1 MVYEAPRPGPRR
13 GADQN
18 SLGGV
23 DSGSKNYILIDPPCS
38 CHISK
43 PCRTCRGWAENYKG
57 IRSAKAALRA
67 IAPRPAMRVVGES
80 GHD

>member
-1 MVYEAPRPGPRR
+1 MVHEVPRPGPRR

-38 CHISK
+38 CHLRQ
-43 PCRTCRGWAENYKG
+43 PCEVCRAWWVHYQHTRLAAAA
-57 IRSAKAALRA
+57 IRREEV
-67 IAPRPAMRVVGES
+67 RP
-80 GHD
+80 